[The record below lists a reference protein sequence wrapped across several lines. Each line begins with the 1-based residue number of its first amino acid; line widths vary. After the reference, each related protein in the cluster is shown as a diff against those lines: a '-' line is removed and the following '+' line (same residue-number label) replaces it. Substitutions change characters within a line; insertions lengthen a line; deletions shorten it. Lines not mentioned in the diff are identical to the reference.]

1 MVVPHDAA
9 GHTLCLRI
17 PSFLVNGL
25 LVFLIVTV
33 TIFSLS
39 LIYSAVLSG
48 KLLHYKF
55 VLQSN
60 AEKDK
65 NIEKFATET
74 DAIRQELQ
82 AVLDQNNSLR
92 KVLGLKIE
100 KTKIDIGG
108 LDREEKPLGNLEVKP
123 KIKKISFTLKSSL
136 DQIKDVKLSLN
147 ELKSRVDYLQTRLAS
162 TPTSWPLYGRIMSGF
177 GYRRS
182 PWRGFHAGVD
192 INAYYGAPV
201 RATAPGTV
209 VETGWKTGY
218 GKSVVLEHGFGIS
231 TLYAHN
237 SRIAVVAG
245 QKVRK
250 GQVIAY
256 VGMTGYST
264 GPHCHY
270 EVRKNG
276 YAVNPIP
283 YLGMNIL
290 TASRYL

>member
-9 GHTLCLRI
+9 GHNLCLRI

-25 LVFLIVTV
+25 LAIIIASISVFS
-33 TIFSLS
+33 FSL
-39 LIYSAVLSG
+39 LYSALLSG
-48 KLLHYKF
+48 KLVHYKM
-55 VLQSN
+55 VLENS

-65 NIEKFATET
+65 NIDKFANET
-74 DAIRQELQ
+74 DAIKQELQ

-92 KVLGLKIE
+92 KVLGLRIE
-100 KTKIDIGG
+100 KTKIDLG
-108 LDREEKPLGNLEVKP
+108 EKPENEKSSGALELKP
-123 KIKKISFTLKSSL
+123 KINKISFSLKSSL
-136 DQIKDVKLSLN
+136 KEIEDEKVSLN
-147 ELKSRVDYLQTRLAS
+147 GLKNRVSYLQARLAS
-162 TPTSWPLYGRIMSGF
+162 TPTAWPIYGRIMSGY

-209 VETGWKTGY
+209 AETGWKTGY
-218 GKSVVLEHGFGIS
+218 GKSAVIEHGSGIS

-237 SRIAVVAG
+237 SRIAVIAG

-276 YAVNPIP
+276 YAVNPLP